1 MDMLTVR
8 YMHKE
13 SYVMQRA
20 LVGNAMTEFSAVEEK
35 QWSHAKIPAPEC
47 VGISCVV
54 HP

>member
-13 SYVMQRA
+13 SYVMRRA

-35 QWSHAKIPAPEC
+35 QMEPRENPST
-47 VGISCVV
+47 
-54 HP
+54 